1 MEAALIVEQL
11 KKKFGDKIGAFTA
24 DNPDPFVLVDR
35 QALVEVC
42 QFLKHEPALE
52 LDFLPS
58 VSGLDLKDKVQ
69 VVYHL
74 WSYKH
79 RHGIVL
85 KVELAPSDLSVPTVS
100 GVWRAANWL
109 EREQYDLFGVVFT
122 GHPDLRRIM
131 LPEDWVGH
139 PLRKDYV
146 FPTQYHGI
154 EHYRPS
160 LHDQFKAKDEV
171 AAKVRAAAAPP
182 PPPAPTTLATPE
194 KPS

>member
-1 MEAALIVEQL
+1 MEASVIVERL
-11 KKKFGDKIGAFTA
+11 KQRFDDGIGTFTV

-35 QALVEVC
+35 KVLVEVC
-42 QFLKHEPALE
+42 CFLKQDPSLE

-58 VSGLDLKDKVQ
+58 ISGLDLGEKVQ

-85 KVELAPSDLSVPTVS
+85 KVELQPDDLAVPSVS
-100 GVWRAANWL
+100 RVWRAANWL
-109 EREQYDLFGVVFT
+109 EREQYDLFGIVFT

-139 PLRKDYV
+139 PLRKSYV
-146 FPTQYHGI
+146 FPEQYHGI
-154 EHYRPS
+154 EHYRPNPS
-160 LHDQFKAKDEV
+160 DQLKALDDLKAKALI
-171 AAKVRAAAAPP
+171 AAEPKT
-182 PPPAPTTLATPE
+182 PTSTATPE

>member
-1 MEAALIVEQL
+1 MEASVIVERL
-11 KKKFGDKIGAFTA
+11 KQRFDDAIGAFTIE
-24 DNPDPFVLVDR
+24 NPDPFVVIDR
-35 QALVEVC
+35 KVLVEIC
-42 QFLKHEPALE
+42 CFLKQDPSLE

-58 VSGLDLKDKVQ
+58 IAAVDLKEKVQ

-85 KVELAPSDLSVPTVS
+85 KVELALDDLSVPTVS
-100 GVWRAANWL
+100 GVWKAANWL

-146 FPTQYHGI
+146 FPTEYHGI

-160 LHDQFKAKDEV
+160 PMDQFKAKDELEG
-171 AAKVRAAAAPP
+171 RARAGAPP
-182 PPPAPTTLATPE
+182 PQPTPTTTATPE